1 MGSYQSETAMVENGV
16 RIGEGTQIWN
26 NAQVRTNASIGKNCI
41 VGKDAYIGSGV
52 LVGDNCKIQ
61 NSALLYEPAKIG
73 SGVFIGPGAILTNDE
88 YPRAVTPS
96 GELKNAKDWKPVG
109 VEINN
114 GASIGAGAIC
124 VAPVTIGAWAV
135 VGAGAVVTKNVP
147 SYALVVGTPA
157 RQIGWVGKAGH
168 KLSKVGDQWVCPE
181 TNQRYHLASDSILEE
196 V

>member
-1 MGSYQSETAMVENGV
+1 MSSYQSETAIVENGAL
-16 RIGEGTQIWN
+16 IGEGTQIWN
-26 NAQVRTNASIGKNCI
+26 NAQIRTNASIGKNCI

-61 NSALLYEPAKIG
+61 NSALLYEPAKID

-96 GELKNAKDWKPVG
+96 GELKSGRDWKPVG
-109 VEINN
+109 VEINI

-124 VAPVTIGAWAV
+124 VAPVIIGAWAV

-147 SYALVVGTPA
+147 SFALVVGTPA

-168 KLSKVGDQWVCPE
+168 KLSKVGDHWVCPE
-181 TNQRYHLASDSILEE
+181 TNQRYHLASDSTLEE